1 MFWILQNLFIEFL
14 IQVTKYHKEMVSFYD
29 ILNSNINKH
38 YIHSDW
44 IFFKTRHFIYSLHPC
59 KDKEIREKKSYSNR
73 RYSFSYFALF

>member
-44 IFFKTRHFIYSLHPC
+44 IFLKQDTLFIHYTLAKT
-59 KDKEIREKKSYSNR
+59 KK
-73 RYSFSYFALF
+73 